1 MAERFNK
8 DIAGSK
14 LVVFDQCGHVP
25 NFEKPAEFN
34 AAVIKFLTERSINMK
49 FKVGDSAEITK
60 KIDQADID
68 AFANVTGDHNPVHVD
83 EEFAKTTRFG
93 RRIAHGMLTAS
104 LISSVLA
111 NKLPGEGS
119 VYLGQIA
126 PVRCACVSRR
136 RDHCARHRQRD
147 SRRQT
152 DLKLE
157 TICVNQRDEIVIR
170 GEATVLCSLWSLCYR
185 C

>member
-1 MAERFNK
+1 M
-8 DIAGSK
+8 
-14 LVVFDQCGHVP
+14 
-25 NFEKPAEFN
+25 
-34 AAVIKFLTERSINMK
+34 T

-60 KIDQADID
+60 TIEQSDID
-68 AFANVTGDHNPVHVD
+68 AFAAVTGDHNPVHVD

-119 VYLGQIA
+119 VYLGQTLKFVA
-126 PVRCACVSRR
+126 PVFPGDEVT
-136 RDHCARHRQRD
+136 ARVTVKEIRED
-147 SRRQT
+147 KPI
-152 DLKLE
+152 LKLE

-170 GEATVLCSLWSLCYR
+170 GEATVLAADKR
-185 C
+185 R